1 VSPEPIYIRISK
13 ADNVRHAYLGLE
25 GTILLFGQREDATDS
40 EFQIPVELVTISEGR
55 RFKGARLFAGLLCL
69 VLTVV
74 CGALFFGVASS
85 EKIAGSGAIH
95 TILVTLST
103 GVFIVGLAVFLVLV
117 AMSLI
122 RVRTVRLHVEPDGAV
137 IEFYKHR
144 RQAAEIDGFLAELRR
159 RQAVVDSTLAAF
171 AKKPMGM
178 VKEHSVLPKLAVYL
192 LLASGPAVFTGKFP
206 LLVLPLG
213 VLAWFAYG
221 QIQYRRQPWE
231 YRQAARS
238 VLRDD
243 FDGAIKI
250 LESLRQ
256 RLADYVP
263 VYFRLAELLTYVG
276 RFEEALDVVACLARD
291 YPDEA
296 RRMQNDIWLFRRIY
310 ERRYTD
316 SPGSSDGAV
325 ASS

>member
-1 VSPEPIYIRISK
+1 MSPEPIYIRISK

-40 EFQIPVELVTISEGR
+40 EFQIPLELVTISEGR
-55 RFKGARLFAGLLCL
+55 RFKSARLFAGLLCL

-74 CGALFFGVASS
+74 YGA
-85 EKIAGSGAIH
+85 
-95 TILVTLST
+95 
-103 GVFIVGLAVFLVLV
+103 VFVGLASSGKIADSGMLRRILMALSSGVFAIGLTVFLVLT

-122 RVRTVRLHVEPDGAV
+122 RVRTVRLHIEPDGAV

-144 RQAAEIDGFLAELRR
+144 RHAAEIDSFLAELRR
-159 RQAVVDSTLAAF
+159 RQAIVDNTLAAF
-171 AKKPMGM
+171 AKKPLGM

-192 LLASGPAVFTGKFP
+192 LLTSGPAVFTGILP

-231 YRQAARS
+231 YRQAVRN

-256 RLADYVP
+256 RLTDYVP

-276 RFEEALDVVACLARD
+276 RFEEALDMVACLAKD
-291 YPDEA
+291 FPDEV
-296 RRMQNDIWLFRRIY
+296 RQMQSEIWLSKRIY
-310 ERRYTD
+310 ERRYA
-316 SPGSSDGAV
+316 GSDGAV